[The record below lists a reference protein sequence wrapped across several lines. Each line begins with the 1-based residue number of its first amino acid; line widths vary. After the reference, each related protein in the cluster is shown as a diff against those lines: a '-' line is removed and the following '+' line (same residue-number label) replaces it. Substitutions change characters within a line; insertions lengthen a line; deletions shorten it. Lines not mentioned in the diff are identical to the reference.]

1 LQEITAQ
8 RWTKTEKKSR
18 PPGLDRA
25 GWSDTSTYM
34 GTPFLQE
41 QHDMFTM
48 PLNQGLAPNLV
59 GGPRR
64 LGKYQKTHKSMP
76 R

>member
-8 RWTKTEKKSR
+8 RWTKMEKKTR
-18 PPGLDRA
+18 PPGLDHA
-25 GWSDTSTYM
+25 GWPDTSTYM
-34 GTPFLQE
+34 GTSLLQE
-41 QHDMFTM
+41 QRDMFTM

-59 GGPRR
+59 GGPGRP
-64 LGKYQKTHKSMP
+64 GKYQKTHKSMP